1 MEKLKPCPFC
11 GGKNIRVW
19 NTSTPWVSCDDCLAS
34 TSCVPTEKEAIE
46 RWNRRA
52 KVEQSVE
59 VSEKVEQLVEV

>member
-19 NTSTPWVSCDDCLAS
+19 NTSTHWVSCDDCLAS
-34 TSCVPTEKEAIE
+34 TACALTEEEAV
-46 RWNRRA
+46 RYWNRRA
-52 KVEQSVE
+52 KVEQSVG